1 MWAYPTPGGHAMPV
15 QFLRSIDKLDA
26 MVKTFVDRDDKKL
39 GQGEVEALAAFYGG
53 LPKASQAKIA
63 DRLAEVY
70 RDSSYTKGTKERFLA
85 ALTAQGLPI
94 DKLEGVADDTATGFL
109 KMSREAQLERIKG
122 LASDYGDGFSKD
134 VTKRAVPAGARTAIT
149 AALEKVATDYL
160 RRSPDAELGEPSFR
174 AVYLAEGRDGRGK
187 ELVGYAVLQPIY
199 ADDHDVDQTHFF
211 NVKGQHLGH
220 EYSGE

>member
-1 MWAYPTPGGHAMPV
+1 MPV

-53 LPKASQAKIA
+53 LPKASQAKVR
-63 DRLAEVY
+63 DRLVEVY
-70 RDSSYTKGTKERFLA
+70 RDSSYTKGTKARFLE

-94 DKLEGVADDTATGFL
+94 DKLEGVVENNATGFL
-109 KMSREAQLERIKG
+109 KMSKEAQFERMKG
-122 LASDYGDGFSKD
+122 LASDWGDGFSKD
-134 VTKRAVPAGARTAIT
+134 ITKRAVPAGARTAIT
-149 AALEKVATDYL
+149 AELEKFETKYL
-160 RRSPDAELGEPSFR
+160 RDSPAAELGEPSFR
-174 AVYLAEGRDGRGK
+174 AVYLEEGRDGRGK

-199 ADDHDVDQTHFF
+199 AEDHDVDQTHFF